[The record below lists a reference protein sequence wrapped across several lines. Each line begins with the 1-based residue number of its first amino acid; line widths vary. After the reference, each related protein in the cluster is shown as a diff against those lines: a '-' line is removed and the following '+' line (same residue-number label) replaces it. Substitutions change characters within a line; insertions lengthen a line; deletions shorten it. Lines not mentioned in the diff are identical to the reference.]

1 MNKNILIVIAF
12 ILAVKV
18 LRLLEF
24 ELLSVLFIVVLV
36 LIYLRPKISFIRAL
50 LLLEIIALN
59 LFIFFILTRGKT
71 GLDH

>member
-59 LFIFFILTRGKT
+59 LFIFFILTSGKI